1 MVLPEVTYI
10 YSPLVVMV
18 SLPVSEATLSLG
30 SSRERLTSRRLTI
43 NKGLRVA
50 KGEKV
55 EGARPLEAEVID
67 HKTQLR
73 PYSIGQHK
81 S

>member
-1 MVLPEVTYI
+1 
-10 YSPLVVMV
+10 MV
-18 SLPVSEATLSLG
+18 SLPVSGATLSLG

-55 EGARPLEAEVID
+55 EGARPLEAEAD
-67 HKTQLR
+67 R
-73 PYSIGQHK
+73 S
-81 S
+81 